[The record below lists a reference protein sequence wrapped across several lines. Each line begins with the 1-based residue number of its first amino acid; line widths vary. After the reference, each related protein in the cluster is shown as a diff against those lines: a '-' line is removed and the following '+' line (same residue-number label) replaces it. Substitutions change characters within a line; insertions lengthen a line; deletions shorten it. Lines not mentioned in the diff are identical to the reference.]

1 MFKGFFSV
9 AVSILASIFASY
21 SMAQTPTSEQIKMF
35 QNLPAEQQQ
44 ALASKYGFSVPSAP
58 SSDISSFENPQL
70 IKPRE
75 QTSSAISSNLEE
87 QWLNKRG
94 KGELK
99 RFGLELFLVLLVRL
113 HRSAMSLFRLII
125 RSVLV
130 MKLSCSCSAKR
141 MKYIVY
147 V

>member
-94 KGELK
+94 
-99 RFGLELFLVLLVRL
+99 
-113 HRSAMSLFRLII
+113 
-125 RSVLV
+125 
-130 MKLSCSCSAKR
+130 
-141 MKYIVY
+141 
-147 V
+147 